1 MLNWGF
7 LFMYFPSIGGFM
19 DYRKE
24 YERWLEKAPQF
35 HDELSA
41 MDEKT
46 IEDAFY
52 RDLEFGTAGL
62 RGVLGAGTN
71 RMNEYVIG
79 RATQGLANYLLG
91 SCSTPSVA
99 IGYDSRIK
107 SDVFSKVA
115 AEVLAANGIKVYLY
129 PQLMPVP
136 CVSFAVRYFK
146 CTAGIMVTASH
157 NPSKY
162 NGYKVYGPDGC
173 QITDDAASAILNA
186 IEKTDTFSGVKHGD
200 FEGFVKS
207 GDIVYIGEDCYSAF
221 IAEVKKC
228 SVLFG
233 DKVDK
238 NVAIVYSPLNGA
250 GLKPVLRVLNETGF
264 TNVTVVKEQ
273 EQPDGNFPTCPY
285 PNPEI
290 RAALQLGLE
299 YASRLNADLMLATD
313 PDCDR
318 VGIAVRDGS
327 EMKLLTGNET
337 GMLLLDYIC
346 SQRVAHGAMPA
357 SPLFV
362 KTIVTSDMAQ
372 RIAAHYG
379 VRTVNVLTGFKY
391 IGEQIGLLEAA
402 GHPENYILGFEES
415 YGYLSGTHAR
425 DKDAV
430 NASFLICEMFAFY
443 KTRGISLLDRLNQLY
458 KEYGYCLIRQHSYEF
473 PGSAGFAR
481 MKEIMDGLRSAS
493 FASIGGLGV
502 LSVVDYGKGIDGL
515 PKSNV
520 VKFVLENNCSAI
532 IRPSGTEPKIKNY
545 VTVTAPDLASA
556 EKVEQAIM
564 EHFEKIFK

>member
-1 MLNWGF
+1 
-7 LFMYFPSIGGFM
+7 M
-19 DYRKE
+19 DHLKE
-24 YERWLEKAPQF
+24 YKRWLSNATEFKA
-35 HDELSA
+35 ELEA
-41 MDEKT
+41 MDEKA

-71 RMNEYVIG
+71 RMNEYTVG
-79 RATQGLANYLLG
+79 KATQGLADYLL
-91 SCSTPSVA
+91 SASPDNLTVA

-107 SDVFSKVA
+107 SDVFSRCA
-115 AEVLAANGIKVYLY
+115 SEILAANGISVYLY

-146 CTAGIMVTASH
+146 CAAGVMVTASH

-173 QITDDAASAILNA
+173 QITDQAADAILSR
-186 IEKTDTFSGVKHGD
+186 IEKIDIFKDIKHGD
-200 FEGFVKS
+200 FDAFVKN
-207 GDIVYIGEDCYSAF
+207 GKIKYIGEDCYSAF
-221 IAEVKKC
+221 IAEVKSR

-233 DKVDK
+233 DEINKD
-238 NVAIVYSPLNGA
+238 VAIVYSPLNGA
-250 GLKPVLRVLNETGF
+250 GLKPVLRALNESGF
-264 TNVTVVKEQ
+264 TNISVVKEQ
-273 EQPDGNFPTCPY
+273 ENPDGNFPTCPY

-290 RAALQLGLE
+290 RQALSLGLE

-327 EMKLLTGNET
+327 DMKLLTGNEV

-346 SQRVAHGAMPA
+346 SQREKHGKMPKD
-357 SPLFV
+357 PIFV

-372 RIAAHYG
+372 RIATHYN
-379 VRTVNVLTGFKY
+379 VKTINVLTGFKY
-391 IGEQIGLLEAA
+391 IGEQIGILEAQ
-402 GHPENYILGFEES
+402 GHPERFILGFEES
-415 YGYLSGTHAR
+415 YGYLSGPHVR

-443 KTRGISLLDRLNQLY
+443 KTRGISLLEKLNGLY
-458 KEYGYCLIRQHSYEF
+458 KDYGYCLITQHSYEF
-473 PGSAGFAR
+473 QGSAGFAK
-481 MKEIMDGLRSAS
+481 MKAIMDGLRTTKLPSA
-493 FASIGGLGV
+493 GGLEV
-502 LSVVDYGKGIDGL
+502 KEVVDYGEGIDGL

-520 VKFVLENNCSAI
+520 IKFILEGNCSAI

-545 VTVTAPDLASA
+545 CSVTAEDRPAA
-556 EKVEQAIM
+556 EQVEKRIVAD
-564 EHFEKIFK
+564 FEKIFGI

>member
-1 MLNWGF
+1 
-7 LFMYFPSIGGFM
+7 M

-24 YERWLEKAPQF
+24 YERWLKEAPLF
-35 HDELSA
+35 HDELAA

-79 RATQGLANYLLG
+79 RATQGLASYLLS
-91 SCSTPSVA
+91 SCASPSVA

-107 SDVFSKVA
+107 SDVFSRVA
-115 AEVLAANGIKVYLY
+115 AEVLAANGVRVYLY
-129 PQLMPVP
+129 PVLMPVP
-136 CVSFAVRYFK
+136 CVSFAVRYFN

-162 NGYKVYGPDGC
+162 NGYKVYGSDGC
-173 QITDDAASAILNA
+173 QITDDAASAILAA
-186 IEKTDTFSGVKHGD
+186 IEKTDTFSGVKHGSFD
-200 FEGFVKS
+200 AFVSS
-207 GDIVYIGEDCYSAF
+207 GLISFIGEDCYSAF
-221 IAEVKKC
+221 ISEVKKC
-228 SVLFG
+228 SVLYG
-233 DKVDK
+233 DEVDK

-346 SQRVAHGAMPA
+346 SQRVAHDSMPI
-357 SPLFV
+357 SPVFV
-362 KTIVTSDMAQ
+362 KTIVTSDMAG
-372 RIAAHYG
+372 RIASHYG

-402 GHPENYILGFEES
+402 GHPESYILGFEES

-443 KTRGISLLDRLNQLY
+443 KTRGISLLDKLNQLY

-481 MKEIMDGLRSAS
+481 MKEIMDGLRSGVPE
-493 FASIGGLGV
+493 FIGGLRV
-502 LSVVDYGKGIDGL
+502 LSVVDYGPGIDGL
-515 PKSNV
+515 PKANV
-520 VKFVLENNCSAI
+520 IKFVLEGNCSAI

-545 VTVTAPDLASA
+545 VTVTAADLAAA
-556 EKVEQAIM
+556 EVVEKGIAA
-564 EHFEKIFK
+564 HFEKVFGV

>member
-1 MLNWGF
+1 
-7 LFMYFPSIGGFM
+7 M
-19 DYRKE
+19 DHLKE
-24 YERWLEKAPQF
+24 YKRWLSNATEFKA
-35 HDELSA
+35 ELEA
-41 MDEKT
+41 MDEKA

-71 RMNEYVIG
+71 RMNEYTVG
-79 RATQGLANYLLG
+79 KATQGLADYLL
-91 SCSTPSVA
+91 SASPDNLTVA

-107 SDVFSKVA
+107 SDVFSRCA
-115 AEVLAANGIKVYLY
+115 SEILAANGISVYLY

-146 CTAGIMVTASH
+146 CAAGVMVTASH

-173 QITDDAASAILNA
+173 QITDQAADAILSR
-186 IEKTDTFSGVKHGD
+186 IEKIDIFKDIKHGD
-200 FEGFVKS
+200 FDAFVKD
-207 GDIVYIGEDCYSAF
+207 GRIKYIGEDCYSAF
-221 IAEVKKC
+221 IAEVKSR

-233 DKVDK
+233 DEINKD
-238 NVAIVYSPLNGA
+238 VAIVYSPLNGA
-250 GLKPVLRVLNETGF
+250 GLKPVLRALNESGF
-264 TNVTVVKEQ
+264 TNISVVKEQ
-273 EQPDGNFPTCPY
+273 ENPDGNFPTCPY

-290 RAALQLGLE
+290 RQALSLGLE

-318 VGIAVRDGS
+318 VGIAVRDGYD
-327 EMKLLTGNET
+327 MKLLTGNEV

-346 SQRVAHGAMPA
+346 SQREKHGKMPKD
-357 SPLFV
+357 PIFV

-372 RIAAHYG
+372 RIATHYN
-379 VRTVNVLTGFKY
+379 VKTINVLTGFKY
-391 IGEQIGLLEAA
+391 IGEQIGILEAQ
-402 GHPENYILGFEES
+402 GHPERFILGFEES
-415 YGYLSGTHAR
+415 YGYLSGPHVR

-443 KTRGISLLDRLNQLY
+443 KTRGISLLEKLNGLY
-458 KEYGYCLIRQHSYEF
+458 KDYGYCLITQHSYEF
-473 PGSAGFAR
+473 PGSAGFAK
-481 MKEIMDGLRSAS
+481 MKAIMDGLRTTKLPSA
-493 FASIGGLGV
+493 GGLEV
-502 LSVVDYGKGIDGL
+502 KEVVDYGKGIDGL

-520 VKFVLENNCSAI
+520 IKFILEGNCSAI

-545 VTVTAPDLASA
+545 CSVTAEDRPAA
-556 EKVEQAIM
+556 EQVEKRIVAD
-564 EHFEKIFK
+564 FEKIFNA

>member
-1 MLNWGF
+1 
-7 LFMYFPSIGGFM
+7 M

-24 YERWLEKAPQF
+24 YERWLENAPQF
-35 HDELSA
+35 HDVLSA

-79 RATQGLANYLLG
+79 RATQGLSNYLLA
-91 SCSTPSVA
+91 SCASPSVA

-173 QITDDAASAILNA
+173 QITDDAASAILAA
-186 IEKTDTFSGVKHGD
+186 IEKTDTFSSVKHGD

-250 GLKPVLRVLNETGF
+250 GLRPVLRVLNETGF

-299 YASRLNADLMLATD
+299 YASRLNADMMLATD

-346 SQRVAHGAMPA
+346 SQRVAHNQMPA

-372 RIAAHYG
+372 RIATHYG

-391 IGEQIGLLEAA
+391 IGEQIGLLESA
-402 GHPENYILGFEES
+402 GHPESYILGFEES

-481 MKEIMDGLRSAS
+481 MKEIMDGLRTSVPATI
-493 FASIGGLGV
+493 AGLKV

-520 VKFVLENNCSAI
+520 VKFVLENNCSSI

-556 EKVEQAIM
+556 EGVEKEIVA
-564 EHFEKIFK
+564 HFEKVFGV

>member
-1 MLNWGF
+1 
-7 LFMYFPSIGGFM
+7 M
-19 DYRKE
+19 DHLKE
-24 YERWLEKAPQF
+24 YKRWLSNATEFKA
-35 HDELSA
+35 ELEA
-41 MDEKT
+41 MDEKA

-71 RMNEYVIG
+71 RMNEYTVG
-79 RATQGLANYLLG
+79 KATQGLADYLL
-91 SCSTPSVA
+91 SASPDNLTVA

-107 SDVFSKVA
+107 SDVFSRCA
-115 AEVLAANGIKVYLY
+115 SEILAANGISVYLY

-146 CTAGIMVTASH
+146 CAAGVMVTASH

-173 QITDDAASAILNA
+173 QITDQAADAILSR
-186 IEKTDTFSGVKHGD
+186 IEKIDIFKDIKHGD
-200 FEGFVKS
+200 FDAFVKD
-207 GDIVYIGEDCYSAF
+207 GRIKYIGEDCYSAF
-221 IAEVKKC
+221 IAEVKSR

-233 DKVDK
+233 DEINKD
-238 NVAIVYSPLNGA
+238 VAIVYSPLNGA
-250 GLKPVLRVLNETGF
+250 GLKPVLRALNESGF
-264 TNVTVVKEQ
+264 TNISVVKEQ
-273 EQPDGNFPTCPY
+273 ENPDGNFPTCPY

-290 RAALQLGLE
+290 RQALSLGLE

-327 EMKLLTGNET
+327 DMKLLTGNEV

-346 SQRVAHGAMPA
+346 SQREKHGKMPKD
-357 SPLFV
+357 PIFV

-372 RIAAHYG
+372 RIATHYN
-379 VRTVNVLTGFKY
+379 VKTINVLTGFKY
-391 IGEQIGLLEAA
+391 IGEQIGILEAQ
-402 GHPENYILGFEES
+402 GHPERFILGFEES
-415 YGYLSGTHAR
+415 YGYLSGPHVR

-443 KTRGISLLDRLNQLY
+443 KTRGISLLEKLNGLY
-458 KEYGYCLIRQHSYEF
+458 KDYGYCLITQHSYEF
-473 PGSAGFAR
+473 PGSAGFAK
-481 MKEIMDGLRSAS
+481 MKAIMDGLRTTKLPSA
-493 FASIGGLGV
+493 GGLEV
-502 LSVVDYGKGIDGL
+502 KEVVDYGKGIDGL

-520 VKFVLENNCSAI
+520 IKFILEGNCSAI

-545 VTVTAPDLASA
+545 CSVTAEDRPAA
-556 EKVEQAIM
+556 EQVEKRIVAD
-564 EHFEKIFK
+564 FEKIFGI

>member
-1 MLNWGF
+1 
-7 LFMYFPSIGGFM
+7 M
-19 DYRKE
+19 DHLKE
-24 YERWLEKAPQF
+24 YERWLSNATEFKA
-35 HDELSA
+35 ELEA
-41 MDEKT
+41 MDEKA

-71 RMNEYVIG
+71 RMNEYTVG
-79 RATQGLANYLLG
+79 KATQGLADYLL
-91 SCSTPSVA
+91 SASPDNLTVA

-107 SDVFSKVA
+107 SDVFSRCA
-115 AEVLAANGIKVYLY
+115 SEILAANGISVYLY

-146 CTAGIMVTASH
+146 CAAGVMVTASH

-173 QITDDAASAILNA
+173 QITDQAADAILSR
-186 IEKTDTFSGVKHGD
+186 IEKIDIFKDIKHGD
-200 FEGFVKS
+200 FDAFVKD
-207 GDIVYIGEDCYSAF
+207 GRIKYIGEDCYSAF
-221 IAEVKKC
+221 IAEVKSR

-233 DKVDK
+233 DEINKD
-238 NVAIVYSPLNGA
+238 VAIVYSPLNGA
-250 GLKPVLRVLNETGF
+250 GLKPVLRALNESGF
-264 TNVTVVKEQ
+264 TNISVVKEQ
-273 EQPDGNFPTCPY
+273 ENPDGNFPTCPY

-290 RAALQLGLE
+290 RQALSLGLE

-327 EMKLLTGNET
+327 DMKLLTGNEV

-346 SQRVAHGAMPA
+346 SQREKHGKMPKD
-357 SPLFV
+357 PIFV

-372 RIAAHYG
+372 RIATHYN
-379 VRTVNVLTGFKY
+379 VKTINVLTGFKY
-391 IGEQIGLLEAA
+391 IGEQIGILEAQ
-402 GHPENYILGFEES
+402 GHPERFILGFEES
-415 YGYLSGTHAR
+415 YGYLSGPHVR

-443 KTRGISLLDRLNQLY
+443 KTRGISLLEKLNGLY
-458 KEYGYCLIRQHSYEF
+458 KDYGYCLITQHSYEF
-473 PGSAGFAR
+473 PGSAGFAK
-481 MKEIMDGLRSAS
+481 MKAIMDGLRTTKLPSA
-493 FASIGGLGV
+493 GGLEV
-502 LSVVDYGKGIDGL
+502 KEVVDYGKGIDGL

-520 VKFVLENNCSAI
+520 IKFILEGNCSAI

-545 VTVTAPDLASA
+545 CSVTAEDRPAA
-556 EKVEQAIM
+556 EQVEKRIVAD
-564 EHFEKIFK
+564 FEKIFGI

>member
-1 MLNWGF
+1 
-7 LFMYFPSIGGFM
+7 M
-19 DYRKE
+19 DHLKE
-24 YERWLEKAPQF
+24 YKRWLSKATEF
-35 HDELSA
+35 KAELEA
-41 MDEKT
+41 MDEKA

-71 RMNEYVIG
+71 RMNEYTVG
-79 RATQGLANYLLG
+79 KATQGLADYLL
-91 SCSTPSVA
+91 SASPDNLTVA

-107 SDVFSKVA
+107 SDVFSRCA
-115 AEVLAANGIKVYLY
+115 SEILAANGISVYLY

-146 CTAGIMVTASH
+146 CAAGVMVTASH

-173 QITDDAASAILNA
+173 QITDQAADAILSR
-186 IEKTDTFSGVKHGD
+186 IEKIDIFKDIKHGD
-200 FEGFVKS
+200 FDAFVKD
-207 GDIVYIGEDCYSAF
+207 GKIKYIGEDCYSAF
-221 IAEVKKC
+221 IAEVKSR

-233 DKVDK
+233 DEINKD
-238 NVAIVYSPLNGA
+238 VAIVYSPLNGA
-250 GLKPVLRVLNETGF
+250 GLKPVLRALNESGF
-264 TNVTVVKEQ
+264 TNISVVKEQ
-273 EQPDGNFPTCPY
+273 ENPDGNFPTCPY

-290 RAALQLGLE
+290 RQALSLGLE

-327 EMKLLTGNET
+327 DMKLLTGNEV

-346 SQRVAHGAMPA
+346 SQREKHGKMPKD
-357 SPLFV
+357 PIFV

-372 RIAAHYG
+372 RIATHYN
-379 VRTVNVLTGFKY
+379 VKTINVLTGFKY
-391 IGEQIGLLEAA
+391 IGEQIGILEAQ
-402 GHPENYILGFEES
+402 GHPERFILGFEES
-415 YGYLSGTHAR
+415 YGYLSGPHVR

-443 KTRGISLLDRLNQLY
+443 KTRGISLLEKLNGLY
-458 KEYGYCLIRQHSYEF
+458 KDYGYCLITQHSYEF
-473 PGSAGFAR
+473 PGSAGFAK
-481 MKEIMDGLRSAS
+481 MKAIMDGLRTTKLPSA
-493 FASIGGLGV
+493 GGLEV
-502 LSVVDYGKGIDGL
+502 KEVVDYGKGIDGL

-520 VKFVLENNCSAI
+520 IKFILEGNCSAI

-545 VTVTAPDLASA
+545 CSVTAEDRPAA
-556 EKVEQAIM
+556 EQVEKRIVAD
-564 EHFEKIFK
+564 FEKIFNA

>member
-1 MLNWGF
+1 
-7 LFMYFPSIGGFM
+7 M
-19 DYRKE
+19 DYLKE
-24 YERWLEKAPQF
+24 YRRWLDNAPQF
-35 HDELSA
+35 RAELEA
-41 MDEKT
+41 MDDKAV
-46 IEDAFY
+46 EDAFY

-71 RMNEYVIG
+71 RMNEYVVA
-79 RATQGLANYLLG
+79 RASQGLAEYVNA
-91 SCSTPSVA
+91 SFPTNRTIA

-115 AEVLAANGIKVYLY
+115 AEVFAANGIKVYLY
-129 PQLMPVP
+129 PVLMPVP
-136 CVSFAVRYFK
+136 CVSFAVRYFR
-146 CTAGIMVTASH
+146 CAAGVMVTASH

-173 QITDDAASAILNA
+173 QITDDAANAILAA
-186 IEKTDTFSGVKHGD
+186 IEKTDVFTGVIRGD
-200 FEGFVKS
+200 FESFVKS
-207 GDIVYIGEDCYSAF
+207 KAIEYIGEDCYSAF
-221 IAEVKKC
+221 ISEVKKR

-233 DKVDK
+233 DRIDK
-238 NVAIVYSPLNGA
+238 DVAIVYSPLNGA
-250 GLKPVLRVLNETGF
+250 GLKPVLRALNESGF
-264 TNVTVVKEQ
+264 TNISVVREQ

-299 YASRLNADLMLATD
+299 YAERLNADLMLATD

-327 EMKLLTGNET
+327 GMKLLTGNET

-346 SQRVAHGAMPA
+346 SQLKVHGKMPKD
-357 SPLFV
+357 PVFV

-372 RIAAHYG
+372 RIAESYG
-379 VRTVNVLTGFKY
+379 VRTINVLTGFKY

-402 GHPENYILGFEES
+402 GHPESYILGFEES
-415 YGYLSGTHAR
+415 YGYLSGPHVR

-443 KTRGISLLDRLNQLY
+443 KTKGISLLQKLNALY
-458 KEYGYCLIRQHSYEF
+458 QQFGYCLITQHSYEF
-473 PGSAGFAR
+473 PGSAGFEK
-481 MKEIMDGLRSAS
+481 MKGLMNGLRKTPPAQ
-493 FASIGGLGV
+493 AGGLKVNG
-502 LSVVDYGKGIDGL
+502 VVDYGKGIDGL

-520 VKFVLENNCSAI
+520 IKFVLDGNCSAI

-545 VTVTAPDLASA
+545 CTVTAADKASA
-556 EKVEQAIM
+556 EKVEKKIVSD
-564 EHFEKIFK
+564 FEKLFGV

>member
-1 MLNWGF
+1 
-7 LFMYFPSIGGFM
+7 M
-19 DYRKE
+19 DHLKE
-24 YERWLEKAPQF
+24 YKRWLSNATEFKA
-35 HDELSA
+35 ELEA
-41 MDEKT
+41 MDEKA

-71 RMNEYVIG
+71 RMNEYTVG
-79 RATQGLANYLLG
+79 KATQGLADYLL
-91 SCSTPSVA
+91 SASPDNLTVA

-107 SDVFSKVA
+107 SDVFSRCA
-115 AEVLAANGIKVYLY
+115 SEILAANGISVYLY

-146 CTAGIMVTASH
+146 CAAGVMVTASH

-173 QITDDAASAILNA
+173 QITDQAADAILSR
-186 IEKTDTFSGVKHGD
+186 IEKIDIFKDIKHGD
-200 FEGFVKS
+200 FDAFVKD
-207 GDIVYIGEDCYSAF
+207 GRIKYIGEDCYSAF
-221 IAEVKKC
+221 IAEVKSR

-233 DKVDK
+233 DEINKD
-238 NVAIVYSPLNGA
+238 VAIVYSPLNGA
-250 GLKPVLRVLNETGF
+250 GLKPVLRALNESGF
-264 TNVTVVKEQ
+264 TNISVVKEQ
-273 EQPDGNFPTCPY
+273 ENPDGNFPTCPY

-290 RAALQLGLE
+290 RQALSLGLE

-327 EMKLLTGNET
+327 DMKLLTGNEV

-346 SQRVAHGAMPA
+346 SQREKHGKMPKD
-357 SPLFV
+357 PIFV

-372 RIAAHYG
+372 RIATHYN
-379 VRTVNVLTGFKY
+379 VKTINVLTGFKY
-391 IGEQIGLLEAA
+391 IGEQIGILEAQ
-402 GHPENYILGFEES
+402 GHPERFILGFEES
-415 YGYLSGTHAR
+415 YGYLSGPHVR

-443 KTRGISLLDRLNQLY
+443 KTRGISLLEKLNGLY
-458 KEYGYCLIRQHSYEF
+458 KDYGYCLITQHSYEF
-473 PGSAGFAR
+473 PGSAGFAK
-481 MKEIMDGLRSAS
+481 MKAIMDGLRTTKLPSA
-493 FASIGGLGV
+493 GGLEV
-502 LSVVDYGKGIDGL
+502 KEVVDYGKGIDGL

-520 VKFVLENNCSAI
+520 IKFILEGNCSAI

-545 VTVTAPDLASA
+545 CSVTAENRPAA
-556 EKVEQAIM
+556 EQVEKRIVAD
-564 EHFEKIFK
+564 FEKIFGI

>member
-1 MLNWGF
+1 
-7 LFMYFPSIGGFM
+7 M

-24 YERWLEKAPQF
+24 YSRWLEKAPIF
-35 HDELSA
+35 HDELAA

-79 RATQGLANYLLG
+79 RATQGLASYLLS
-91 SCSTPSVA
+91 SCASPSVA

-107 SDVFSKVA
+107 SDVFSRVA
-115 AEVLAANGIKVYLY
+115 AEVLAANGVRVYLY
-129 PQLMPVP
+129 PVLMPVP

-162 NGYKVYGPDGC
+162 NGYKVYGSDGC
-173 QITDDAASAILNA
+173 QITDDAASAILEA
-186 IEKTDTFSGVKHGD
+186 IEKTDTFSGVKHGSFD
-200 FEGFVKS
+200 AFVSS
-207 GDIVYIGEDCYSAF
+207 GLISFIGEDCYSAF
-221 IAEVKKC
+221 ISEVKKC
-228 SVLFG
+228 SVLYG
-233 DKVDK
+233 DEVDK

-250 GLKPVLRVLNETGF
+250 GLRPVLRVLNETGF

-346 SQRVAHGAMPA
+346 SQRVAHDSMPS
-357 SPLFV
+357 SPVFV
-362 KTIVTSDMAQ
+362 KTIVTSDMAG
-372 RIAAHYG
+372 RIASHYG

-402 GHPENYILGFEES
+402 GHPESYILGFEES

-481 MKEIMDGLRSAS
+481 MKEIMDGLRSGVPE
-493 FASIGGLGV
+493 FIGGLRV
-502 LSVVDYGKGIDGL
+502 LSVVDYGPGIDGL
-515 PKSNV
+515 PKANV
-520 VKFVLENNCSAI
+520 IKFVLEGNCSAI

-545 VTVTAPDLASA
+545 VTVTAKDLAVA
-556 EKVEQAIM
+556 EVVEKGIAT
-564 EHFEKIFK
+564 HFEKVFGV

>member
-1 MLNWGF
+1 
-7 LFMYFPSIGGFM
+7 M

-24 YERWLEKAPQF
+24 YERWLKEAPDYKA
-35 HDELSA
+35 ELSA
-41 MDEKT
+41 MDENT

-52 RDLEFGTAGL
+52 RNLEFGTAGL

-79 RATQGLANYLLG
+79 RATQGLATYFL
-91 SCSTPSVA
+91 SFCSSPSVA

-107 SDVFSKVA
+107 SDVFSRVA
-115 AEVLAANGIKVYLY
+115 AEVLAANGVRVYLY
-129 PQLMPVP
+129 PVLMPVP

-162 NGYKVYGPDGC
+162 NGYKVYGSDGC
-173 QITDDAASAILNA
+173 QITDDAASAILAA
-186 IEKTDTFSGVKHGD
+186 IENTDTFSGIKHGD
-200 FEGFVKS
+200 FDAFVKS
-207 GDIVYIGEDCYSAF
+207 GAIVYIGEDCYSAF
-221 IAEVKKC
+221 ISEVKKC
-228 SVLFG
+228 SVLYG
-233 DKVDK
+233 DEVDK

-346 SQRVAHGAMPA
+346 SQCVAHGKMPS

-372 RIAAHYG
+372 RIASHYG

-443 KTRGISLLDRLNQLY
+443 KTLGISLLDKLNQLY

-481 MKEIMDGLRSAS
+481 MKQIMDGLRSS
-493 FASIGGLGV
+493 VPASIAGLKV
-502 LSVVDYGKGIDGL
+502 LSVVDYGQGIDGL
-515 PKSNV
+515 PKANV
-520 VKFVLENNCSAI
+520 IKFVLENNCSAI

-545 VTVTAPDLASA
+545 VTVTASDLAAA
-556 EKVEQAIM
+556 EVVEKGIVA
-564 EHFEKIFK
+564 HFEKVFGV

>member
-1 MLNWGF
+1 
-7 LFMYFPSIGGFM
+7 M

-250 GLKPVLRVLNETGF
+250 GLKPVLRVLNEAGF

>member
-1 MLNWGF
+1 
-7 LFMYFPSIGGFM
+7 M
-19 DYRKE
+19 DHLKE
-24 YERWLEKAPQF
+24 YKRWLSNATEFKA
-35 HDELSA
+35 ELEA
-41 MDEKT
+41 MDEKA
-46 IEDAFY
+46 IEDAVY

-71 RMNEYVIG
+71 RMNEYTVG
-79 RATQGLANYLLG
+79 KATQGLADYLL
-91 SCSTPSVA
+91 SASPDNLTVA

-107 SDVFSKVA
+107 SDVFSRCA
-115 AEVLAANGIKVYLY
+115 SEILAANGISVYLY

-146 CTAGIMVTASH
+146 CAAGVMVTASH

-173 QITDDAASAILNA
+173 QITDQAADAILSR
-186 IEKTDTFSGVKHGD
+186 IEKIDIFKDIKHGD
-200 FEGFVKS
+200 FDAFVKD
-207 GDIVYIGEDCYSAF
+207 GKIKYIGEDCYSAF
-221 IAEVKKC
+221 IAEVKSR

-233 DKVDK
+233 DEINKD
-238 NVAIVYSPLNGA
+238 VAIVYSPLNGA
-250 GLKPVLRVLNETGF
+250 GLKPVLRALNESGF
-264 TNVTVVKEQ
+264 TNISVVKEQ
-273 EQPDGNFPTCPY
+273 ENPDGNFPTCPY

-290 RAALQLGLE
+290 RQALSLGLE

-327 EMKLLTGNET
+327 DMKLLTGNEV

-346 SQRVAHGAMPA
+346 SQREKHGKMPKD
-357 SPLFV
+357 PIFV

-372 RIAAHYG
+372 RIATHYN
-379 VRTVNVLTGFKY
+379 VKTINVLTGFKY
-391 IGEQIGLLEAA
+391 IGEQIGILEAQ
-402 GHPENYILGFEES
+402 GHPERFILGFEES
-415 YGYLSGTHAR
+415 YGYLSGPHVR

-443 KTRGISLLDRLNQLY
+443 KTRGISLLEKLNGLY
-458 KEYGYCLIRQHSYEF
+458 KDYGYCLITQHSYEF
-473 PGSAGFAR
+473 PGSAGFAK
-481 MKEIMDGLRSAS
+481 MKAIMDGLRTTKLPSA
-493 FASIGGLGV
+493 GGLEV
-502 LSVVDYGKGIDGL
+502 KEVVDYGEGIDGL

-520 VKFVLENNCSAI
+520 IKFILEGNCSAI

-545 VTVTAPDLASA
+545 CSVTAEDRPAA
-556 EKVEQAIM
+556 EQVEKRIVAD
-564 EHFEKIFK
+564 FEKIFGI

>member
-1 MLNWGF
+1 
-7 LFMYFPSIGGFM
+7 M
-19 DYRKE
+19 DHLKE
-24 YERWLEKAPQF
+24 YKRWLSNATEFKA
-35 HDELSA
+35 ELEA
-41 MDEKT
+41 MDEKA

-71 RMNEYVIG
+71 RMNEYTVG
-79 RATQGLANYLLG
+79 KATQGLADYLL
-91 SCSTPSVA
+91 SASPDNLTVA

-107 SDVFSKVA
+107 SDVFSRCA
-115 AEVLAANGIKVYLY
+115 SEILAANGISVYLY

-146 CTAGIMVTASH
+146 CAAGVMVTASH

-173 QITDDAASAILNA
+173 QITDQAADAILSR
-186 IEKTDTFSGVKHGD
+186 IEKIDIFKDIKHGD
-200 FEGFVKS
+200 FDAFVKD
-207 GDIVYIGEDCYSAF
+207 GKIKYIGEDCYSAF
-221 IAEVKKC
+221 IAEVKSR

-233 DKVDK
+233 DEINKD
-238 NVAIVYSPLNGA
+238 VAIVYSPLNGA
-250 GLKPVLRVLNETGF
+250 GLKPVLRALNESGF
-264 TNVTVVKEQ
+264 TNISVVKEQ
-273 EQPDGNFPTCPY
+273 ENPDGNFPTCPY

-290 RAALQLGLE
+290 RQALSLGLE

-327 EMKLLTGNET
+327 DMKLLTGNEV

-346 SQRVAHGAMPA
+346 SQREKHGKMPKD
-357 SPLFV
+357 PIFV

-372 RIAAHYG
+372 RIATHYN
-379 VRTVNVLTGFKY
+379 VKTINVLTGFKY
-391 IGEQIGLLEAA
+391 IGEQIGILEAQ
-402 GHPENYILGFEES
+402 GHPERFILGFEES
-415 YGYLSGTHAR
+415 YGYLSGPHVR

-443 KTRGISLLDRLNQLY
+443 KTRGISLLEKLNGLY
-458 KEYGYCLIRQHSYEF
+458 KDYGYCLITQHSYEF
-473 PGSAGFAR
+473 PGSAGFAK
-481 MKEIMDGLRSAS
+481 MKAIMDGLRTTKLPSA
-493 FASIGGLGV
+493 GGLEV
-502 LSVVDYGKGIDGL
+502 KEVVDYGKGIDGL

-520 VKFVLENNCSAI
+520 IKFILEGNCSAI

-545 VTVTAPDLASA
+545 CSVTAEDRPAA
-556 EKVEQAIM
+556 EQVEKRIVAD
-564 EHFEKIFK
+564 FEKIFNA

>member
-1 MLNWGF
+1 
-7 LFMYFPSIGGFM
+7 M

-79 RATQGLANYLLG
+79 RATQGLANYLLA
-91 SCSTPSVA
+91 SCASPSVA

-115 AEVLAANGIKVYLY
+115 AEVLAANGVRVYLY
-129 PQLMPVP
+129 PVLMPVP

-173 QITDDAASAILNA
+173 QITDAAASAILNA

-200 FEGFVKS
+200 FEGFVSS

-372 RIAAHYG
+372 RIATHYG

-402 GHPENYILGFEES
+402 GHTENYILGFEES

-481 MKEIMDGLRSAS
+481 MKEIMDGLRGEVPATI
-493 FASIGGLGV
+493 AGLKV

-520 VKFVLENNCSAI
+520 VKFVLENNCSSI

-556 EKVEQAIM
+556 EVVEKEIVA
-564 EHFEKIFK
+564 HFEKVFGV

>member
-1 MLNWGF
+1 
-7 LFMYFPSIGGFM
+7 M
-19 DYRKE
+19 DHLKE
-24 YERWLEKAPQF
+24 YKRWLSNATEFKA
-35 HDELSA
+35 ELEA
-41 MDEKT
+41 MDEKA

-71 RMNEYVIG
+71 RMNEYTVG
-79 RATQGLANYLLG
+79 KATQGLADYLL
-91 SCSTPSVA
+91 SASPDNLTVA

-107 SDVFSKVA
+107 SDVFSRCA
-115 AEVLAANGIKVYLY
+115 SEILAANGISVYLY

-146 CTAGIMVTASH
+146 CAAGVMVTASH

-173 QITDDAASAILNA
+173 QITDQAADAILSR
-186 IEKTDTFSGVKHGD
+186 IEKIDIFKDIKHGD
-200 FEGFVKS
+200 FDAFVKD
-207 GDIVYIGEDCYSAF
+207 GRIKYIGEDCYSAF
-221 IAEVKKC
+221 IAEVKSR

-233 DKVDK
+233 DEINKD
-238 NVAIVYSPLNGA
+238 VAIVYSPLNGA
-250 GLKPVLRVLNETGF
+250 GLKPVLRALNESGF
-264 TNVTVVKEQ
+264 TNISVVKEQ
-273 EQPDGNFPTCPY
+273 ENPDGNFPTCPY

-290 RAALQLGLE
+290 RQALSLGLE

-327 EMKLLTGNET
+327 DMKLLTGNEV

-346 SQRVAHGAMPA
+346 SQREKHGKMPKD
-357 SPLFV
+357 PIFV

-372 RIAAHYG
+372 RIATHYN
-379 VRTVNVLTGFKY
+379 VKTINVLTGFKY
-391 IGEQIGLLEAA
+391 IGEQIGILEAQ
-402 GHPENYILGFEES
+402 GHPERFILGFEES
-415 YGYLSGTHAR
+415 YGYLSGPHVR

-443 KTRGISLLDRLNQLY
+443 KTRGISLLEKLNGLY
-458 KEYGYCLIRQHSYEF
+458 KDYGYCLITQHSYEF
-473 PGSAGFAR
+473 PGSAGFAK
-481 MKEIMDGLRSAS
+481 MKAIMDGLRTTKLPSA
-493 FASIGGLGV
+493 GGLEV
-502 LSVVDYGKGIDGL
+502 KEVVDYGKGIDGL

-520 VKFVLENNCSAI
+520 IKFILEGNCSAI

-545 VTVTAPDLASA
+545 CSVTAEDRPAA
-556 EKVEQAIM
+556 EQVEKRIVAD
-564 EHFEKIFK
+564 FEKIFNA

>member
-1 MLNWGF
+1 
-7 LFMYFPSIGGFM
+7 M
-19 DYRKE
+19 DHLKE
-24 YERWLEKAPQF
+24 YKRWLSNATEFKT
-35 HDELSA
+35 ELEA
-41 MDEKT
+41 MDEKA

-71 RMNEYVIG
+71 RMNEYTVG
-79 RATQGLANYLLG
+79 KATQGLADYLL
-91 SCSTPSVA
+91 SASPDNLTVA

-107 SDVFSKVA
+107 SDVFSRCA
-115 AEVLAANGIKVYLY
+115 SEILAANGISVYLY

-146 CTAGIMVTASH
+146 CAAGVMVTASH

-173 QITDDAASAILNA
+173 QITDQAADAILSR
-186 IEKTDTFSGVKHGD
+186 IEKIDIFKDIKHGD
-200 FEGFVKS
+200 FDAFVKD
-207 GDIVYIGEDCYSAF
+207 GKIKYIGEDCYSAF
-221 IAEVKKC
+221 IAEVKSR

-233 DKVDK
+233 DEINKD
-238 NVAIVYSPLNGA
+238 VAIVYSPLNGA
-250 GLKPVLRVLNETGF
+250 GLKPVLRALNESGF
-264 TNVTVVKEQ
+264 TNISVVKEQ
-273 EQPDGNFPTCPY
+273 ENPDGNFPTCPY

-290 RAALQLGLE
+290 RQALSLGLE

-327 EMKLLTGNET
+327 DMKLLTGNEV

-346 SQRVAHGAMPA
+346 SQRVKHDKMPKD
-357 SPLFV
+357 PIFV

-372 RIAAHYG
+372 RIATHYN
-379 VRTVNVLTGFKY
+379 VKTINVLTGFKY
-391 IGEQIGLLEAA
+391 IGEQIGILEAQ
-402 GHPENYILGFEES
+402 GHPERFILGFEES
-415 YGYLSGTHAR
+415 YGYLSGPHVR

-443 KTRGISLLDRLNQLY
+443 KTRGISLLEKLNGLY
-458 KEYGYCLIRQHSYEF
+458 KDYGYCLITQHSYEF
-473 PGSAGFAR
+473 PGSAGFAK
-481 MKEIMDGLRSAS
+481 MKAIMDGLRTTKLPSA
-493 FASIGGLGV
+493 GGLAV
-502 LSVVDYGKGIDGL
+502 RDVVDYGKGVDGL

-520 VKFVLENNCSAI
+520 IKFILEGNCSAI

-545 VTVTAPDLASA
+545 CSVTAEDRPSA
-556 EKVEQAIM
+556 EQVEKRIVAD
-564 EHFEKIFK
+564 FEKIFNA

>member
-1 MLNWGF
+1 
-7 LFMYFPSIGGFM
+7 M
-19 DYRKE
+19 DYLKE
-24 YERWLEKAPQF
+24 YRRWLDNAPQF
-35 HDELSA
+35 RAELEA
-41 MDEKT
+41 MDDKAV
-46 IEDAFY
+46 EDAFY

-71 RMNEYVIG
+71 RMNEYVVA
-79 RATQGLANYLLG
+79 RASQGLADYVNA
-91 SCSTPSVA
+91 SFPDNRTIA

-107 SDVFSKVA
+107 SDVFSNVA
-115 AEVLAANGIKVYLY
+115 AEVFAANGIKVYLY
-129 PQLMPVP
+129 PVLMPVP
-136 CVSFAVRYFK
+136 CVSFAVRYFR
-146 CTAGIMVTASH
+146 CAAGVMVTASH

-173 QITDDAASAILNA
+173 QITDDAANAILAA
-186 IEKTDTFSGVKHGD
+186 IEKTDIFKDVKRGD
-200 FEGFVKS
+200 FKAFVDC
-207 GDIVYIGEDCYSAF
+207 GAIEYIGDECYTAF
-221 IAEVKKC
+221 IEEVKKR

-233 DKVDK
+233 DEINKD
-238 NVAIVYSPLNGA
+238 VAIVYSPLNGA
-250 GLKPVLRVLNETGF
+250 GLKPVLRALNESGF
-264 TNVTVVKEQ
+264 TNISVVKEQ

-299 YASRLNADLMLATD
+299 YAGRLNADLMLATD

-318 VGIAVRDGS
+318 VGIAVRDGG

-346 SQRVAHGAMPA
+346 SQRKAHGKMPQD
-357 SPLFV
+357 PVFV

-372 RIAAHYG
+372 RIAESYG
-379 VRTVNVLTGFKY
+379 VRTINVLTGFKY

-402 GHPENYILGFEES
+402 GHPERYILGFEES
-415 YGYLSGTHAR
+415 YGYLSGPHVR

-443 KTRGISLLDRLNQLY
+443 KTRGISLLEKLNSLY
-458 KEYGYCLIRQHSYEF
+458 QKFGYCLITQHSYEF
-473 PGSAGFAR
+473 PGSAGFEK
-481 MKEIMDGLRSAS
+481 MKGLMDGLRNDAP
-493 FASIGGLGV
+493 AEAGGLKV
-502 LSVVDYGKGIDGL
+502 QDVIDFGKGINGL

-520 VKFVLENNCSAI
+520 IKFVLQDNCSAI

-545 VTVTAPDLASA
+545 CTVTAADRASA
-556 EKVEQAIM
+556 EKVEKKIVSD
-564 EHFEKIFK
+564 FEKIFGI

>member
-1 MLNWGF
+1 
-7 LFMYFPSIGGFM
+7 M
-19 DYRKE
+19 DHLKE
-24 YERWLEKAPQF
+24 YKRWLSNATEFKE
-35 HDELSA
+35 ELEA
-41 MDEKT
+41 MDEKA

-71 RMNEYVIG
+71 RMNEYTVG
-79 RATQGLANYLLG
+79 KATQGLADYLL
-91 SCSTPSVA
+91 SASPDNLTVA

-107 SDVFSKVA
+107 SDVFSRCA
-115 AEVLAANGIKVYLY
+115 SEILAANGISVYLY

-146 CTAGIMVTASH
+146 CAAGVMVTASH

-173 QITDDAASAILNA
+173 QITDQAADAILSR
-186 IEKTDTFSGVKHGD
+186 IEKIDIFKDIKHGD
-200 FEGFVKS
+200 FDAFVKD
-207 GDIVYIGEDCYSAF
+207 GKIKYIGEDCYSAF
-221 IAEVKKC
+221 IAEVKSR

-233 DKVDK
+233 DEINKD
-238 NVAIVYSPLNGA
+238 VAIVYSPLNGA
-250 GLKPVLRVLNETGF
+250 GLKPVLRALNESGF
-264 TNVTVVKEQ
+264 TNISVVKEQ
-273 EQPDGNFPTCPY
+273 ENPDGNFPTCPY

-290 RAALQLGLE
+290 RQALSLGLE

-327 EMKLLTGNET
+327 DMKLLTGNEV

-346 SQRVAHGAMPA
+346 SQREKHGKMPKD
-357 SPLFV
+357 PIFV

-372 RIAAHYG
+372 RIATHYN
-379 VRTVNVLTGFKY
+379 VKTINVLTGFKY
-391 IGEQIGLLEAA
+391 IGEQIGILEAQ
-402 GHPENYILGFEES
+402 GHPERFILGFEES
-415 YGYLSGTHAR
+415 YGYLSGPHVR

-443 KTRGISLLDRLNQLY
+443 KTRGISLLEKLNGLY
-458 KEYGYCLIRQHSYEF
+458 KDYGYCLITQHSYEF
-473 PGSAGFAR
+473 PGSAGFAK
-481 MKEIMDGLRSAS
+481 MKAIMDGLRTTKFPSA
-493 FASIGGLGV
+493 GGLEV
-502 LSVVDYGKGIDGL
+502 KEVVDYGKGIDGL

-520 VKFVLENNCSAI
+520 IKFILEGNCSAI

-545 VTVTAPDLASA
+545 CSVTAEDRPAA
-556 EKVEQAIM
+556 EQVEKRIVAD
-564 EHFEKIFK
+564 FEKIFNA

>member
-1 MLNWGF
+1 
-7 LFMYFPSIGGFM
+7 M

-24 YERWLEKAPQF
+24 YERWLKEAPLF
-35 HDELSA
+35 YDELAA

-71 RMNEYVIG
+71 RMNEYVIA
-79 RATQGLANYLLG
+79 RATQGLATYLL
-91 SCSTPSVA
+91 STCSSPSVA

-107 SDVFSKVA
+107 SDVFSRVA
-115 AEVLAANGIKVYLY
+115 AEVLAANGVRVYLY
-129 PQLMPVP
+129 PVLMPVP
-136 CVSFAVRYFK
+136 CVSFAVRFFK
-146 CTAGIMVTASH
+146 CSAGVMVTASH

-162 NGYKVYGPDGC
+162 NGYKVYGSDGC
-173 QITDDAASAILNA
+173 QITDAAAAAILGA

-238 NVAIVYSPLNGA
+238 NVALVYSPLNGA
-250 GLKPVLRVLNETGF
+250 GLRPVLRVLNETGF

-346 SQRVAHGAMPA
+346 SQRVKHNKMPS
-357 SPLFV
+357 SPVFV
-362 KTIVTSDMAQ
+362 KTIVTSDMAG
-372 RIAAHYG
+372 RIASHYG
-379 VRTVNVLTGFKY
+379 VRTINVLTGFKY

-402 GHPENYILGFEES
+402 GHPESYILGFEES
-415 YGYLSGTHAR
+415 YGYLSGTHVR

-430 NASFLICEMFAFY
+430 NAAFLICEMFAFY
-443 KTRGISLLDRLNQLY
+443 KTRGISLLDKLNQLY

-473 PGSAGFAR
+473 PGSAGFAL
-481 MKEIMDGLRSAS
+481 MKEIMDGLRSS
-493 FASIGGLGV
+493 VPASIAGLKV
-502 LSVVDYGKGIDGL
+502 LSVVDYGPGIDGL
-515 PKSNV
+515 PKANV
-520 VKFVLENNCSAI
+520 IKFVLENNCSAI

-545 VTVTAPDLASA
+545 VTVTAKDLAAA
-556 EKVEQAIM
+556 EVVEKGIAA
-564 EHFEKIFK
+564 HFEKVFGV

>member
-1 MLNWGF
+1 
-7 LFMYFPSIGGFM
+7 M
-19 DYRKE
+19 DHLKE
-24 YERWLEKAPQF
+24 YKRWLSNATEFKA
-35 HDELSA
+35 ELEA
-41 MDEKT
+41 MDEKA

-71 RMNEYVIG
+71 RMNEYTVG
-79 RATQGLANYLLG
+79 KATQGLADYLL
-91 SCSTPSVA
+91 SASPDNLTVA

-107 SDVFSKVA
+107 SDVFSRCA
-115 AEVLAANGIKVYLY
+115 SEILAANGISVYLY

-146 CTAGIMVTASH
+146 CAAGVMVTASH

-173 QITDDAASAILNA
+173 QITDQAADAILSR
-186 IEKTDTFSGVKHGD
+186 IEKIDIFKDIKHGD
-200 FEGFVKS
+200 FDAFVKD
-207 GDIVYIGEDCYSAF
+207 GKIKYIGEDCYSAF
-221 IAEVKKC
+221 IAEVKSR

-233 DKVDK
+233 DEINKD
-238 NVAIVYSPLNGA
+238 VAIVYSPLNGA
-250 GLKPVLRVLNETGF
+250 GLKPVLRALNESGF
-264 TNVTVVKEQ
+264 TNISVVKEQ
-273 EQPDGNFPTCPY
+273 ENPDGNFPTCPY

-290 RAALQLGLE
+290 RQALSLGLE

-327 EMKLLTGNET
+327 DMKLLTGNEV

-346 SQRVAHGAMPA
+346 SQREKHGKMPKD
-357 SPLFV
+357 PIFV

-372 RIAAHYG
+372 RIATHYN
-379 VRTVNVLTGFKY
+379 VKTINVLTGFKY
-391 IGEQIGLLEAA
+391 IGEQIGILEAQ
-402 GHPENYILGFEES
+402 GHPERFVLGFEES
-415 YGYLSGTHAR
+415 YGYLSGPHVR

-443 KTRGISLLDRLNQLY
+443 KTRGISLLEKLNGLY
-458 KEYGYCLIRQHSYEF
+458 KDYGYCLITQHSYEF
-473 PGSAGFAR
+473 PGSAGFAK
-481 MKEIMDGLRSAS
+481 MKAIMDGLRTTKLPSA
-493 FASIGGLGV
+493 GGLEV
-502 LSVVDYGKGIDGL
+502 KEVVDYGEGIDGL

-520 VKFVLENNCSAI
+520 IKFILEGNCSAI

-545 VTVTAPDLASA
+545 CSVTAEDRPTA
-556 EKVEQAIM
+556 EQVEKRIVAD
-564 EHFEKIFK
+564 FEKIFGI

>member
-1 MLNWGF
+1 
-7 LFMYFPSIGGFM
+7 M
-19 DYRKE
+19 DHLKE
-24 YERWLEKAPQF
+24 YKRWLSNATEFKA
-35 HDELSA
+35 ELEA
-41 MDEKT
+41 MDEKA

-71 RMNEYVIG
+71 RMNEYTVG
-79 RATQGLANYLLG
+79 KATQGLADYLL
-91 SCSTPSVA
+91 SASPDNLTVA

-107 SDVFSKVA
+107 SDVFSRCA
-115 AEVLAANGIKVYLY
+115 SEILAANGISVYLY

-146 CTAGIMVTASH
+146 CAAGVMVTASH

-173 QITDDAASAILNA
+173 QITDQAADAILSR
-186 IEKTDTFSGVKHGD
+186 IEKIDIFKDIKHGD
-200 FEGFVKS
+200 FDAFVKD
-207 GDIVYIGEDCYSAF
+207 GKIKYIGEDCYSAF
-221 IAEVKKC
+221 IAEVKSR

-233 DKVDK
+233 DEINKD
-238 NVAIVYSPLNGA
+238 VAIVYSPLNGA
-250 GLKPVLRVLNETGF
+250 GLKPVLRALNESGF
-264 TNVTVVKEQ
+264 TNISVVKEQ
-273 EQPDGNFPTCPY
+273 ENPDGNFPTCPY

-290 RAALQLGLE
+290 RQALSLGLE

-327 EMKLLTGNET
+327 DMKLLTGNEV

-346 SQRVAHGAMPA
+346 SQRVKHDKMPKD
-357 SPLFV
+357 PIFV

-372 RIAAHYG
+372 RIATHYN
-379 VRTVNVLTGFKY
+379 VKTINVLTGFKY
-391 IGEQIGLLEAA
+391 IGEQIGILEAQ
-402 GHPENYILGFEES
+402 GHPERFILGFEES
-415 YGYLSGTHAR
+415 YGYLSGPHVR

-443 KTRGISLLDRLNQLY
+443 KTRGISLLEKLNGLY
-458 KEYGYCLIRQHSYEF
+458 KDYGYCLITQHSYEF
-473 PGSAGFAR
+473 PGSAGFAK
-481 MKEIMDGLRSAS
+481 MKAIMDGLRTTKLPSA
-493 FASIGGLGV
+493 GGLEV
-502 LSVVDYGKGIDGL
+502 KEVVDYGKGIDGL

-520 VKFVLENNCSAI
+520 IKFILEGNCSAI

-545 VTVTAPDLASA
+545 CSVTAEDRPAA
-556 EKVEQAIM
+556 EQVEKRIVAD
-564 EHFEKIFK
+564 FEKIFNA

>member
-1 MLNWGF
+1 
-7 LFMYFPSIGGFM
+7 M
-19 DYRKE
+19 DHLKE
-24 YERWLEKAPQF
+24 YKRWLSNATEFKA
-35 HDELSA
+35 ELEA
-41 MDEKT
+41 MDEKA

-71 RMNEYVIG
+71 RMNEYTVG
-79 RATQGLANYLLG
+79 KATQGLADYLL
-91 SCSTPSVA
+91 SASPDNLTVA

-107 SDVFSKVA
+107 SDVFSRCA
-115 AEVLAANGIKVYLY
+115 SEILAANGISVYLY

-146 CTAGIMVTASH
+146 CAAGVMVTASH

-173 QITDDAASAILNA
+173 QITDQAADAILSR
-186 IEKTDTFSGVKHGD
+186 IEKIDIFKDIKHGD
-200 FEGFVKS
+200 FDAFVKD
-207 GDIVYIGEDCYSAF
+207 GKIKYIGEDCYSAF
-221 IAEVKKC
+221 IAEVKSR

-233 DKVDK
+233 DEINKD
-238 NVAIVYSPLNGA
+238 VAIVYSPLNGA
-250 GLKPVLRVLNETGF
+250 GLKPVLRALNESGF
-264 TNVTVVKEQ
+264 TNISVVKEQ
-273 EQPDGNFPTCPY
+273 ENPDGNFPTCPY

-290 RAALQLGLE
+290 RQALSLGLE

-327 EMKLLTGNET
+327 DMKLLTGNEV

-346 SQRVAHGAMPA
+346 SQREKHGKMPKD
-357 SPLFV
+357 PIFV

-372 RIAAHYG
+372 RIATHYN
-379 VRTVNVLTGFKY
+379 VKTINVLTGFKY
-391 IGEQIGLLEAA
+391 IGEQIGILEAQ
-402 GHPENYILGFEES
+402 GHPERFILGFEES
-415 YGYLSGTHAR
+415 YGYLSGPHVR

-443 KTRGISLLDRLNQLY
+443 KTRGISLLEKLNGLY
-458 KEYGYCLIRQHSYEF
+458 KDYGYCLITQHSYEF
-473 PGSAGFAR
+473 PGSAGFAK
-481 MKEIMDGLRSAS
+481 MKAIMDGLRTTNLPSA
-493 FASIGGLGV
+493 GGLEV
-502 LSVVDYGKGIDGL
+502 KEVVDYGKGIDGL

-520 VKFVLENNCSAI
+520 IKFILEGNCSAI

-545 VTVTAPDLASA
+545 CSVTAEDRPTA
-556 EKVEQAIM
+556 EQVEKRIVAD
-564 EHFEKIFK
+564 FEKIFGI

>member
-1 MLNWGF
+1 
-7 LFMYFPSIGGFM
+7 M

-24 YERWLEKAPQF
+24 YERWLEKASEF
-35 HDELSA
+35 KAELSA

-79 RATQGLANYLLG
+79 RATQGLATYLLS
-91 SCSTPSVA
+91 SCASPSVA

-107 SDVFSKVA
+107 SDVFSRVA
-115 AEVLAANGIKVYLY
+115 AAVLAANGIKVHLY

-136 CVSFAVRYFK
+136 CVSFAVRYFN

-162 NGYKVYGPDGC
+162 NGYKVYGSDGC
-173 QITDDAASAILNA
+173 QITDDAASAILAA
-186 IEKTDTFSGVKHGD
+186 IESTDTFSGVKHGSFD
-200 FEGFVKS
+200 AFVSS
-207 GDIVYIGEDCYSAF
+207 GLISYIGEDCYSAF

-233 DKVDK
+233 DNINK

-299 YASRLNADLMLATD
+299 YASRLNADMMLATD

-346 SQRVAHGAMPA
+346 SQRVAHGKMPA

-372 RIAAHYG
+372 RIATHYG
-379 VRTVNVLTGFKY
+379 VRTANVLTGFKY

-402 GHPENYILGFEES
+402 GHPESYILGFEES

-481 MKEIMDGLRSAS
+481 MKEIMDGLRSGVPATI
-493 FASIGGLGV
+493 AGLSV
-502 LSVVDYGKGIDGL
+502 LSVVDYGPGIDGL
-515 PKSNV
+515 PKANV
-520 VKFVLENNCSAI
+520 IKFVLENNCSAI

-545 VTVTAPDLASA
+545 VTVTAADLAAA
-556 EKVEQAIM
+556 EVVEKGIAA
-564 EHFEKIFK
+564 HFEKVFGV